1 MSAHDGA
8 HLASDQRHVAAAAAA
23 TCAAVAAAAIRA
35 RGMGAI
41 SVIQDDRSGV
51 ASLSTGTVV
60 VAGMFLYTSITL
72 ASIVPSSAPADGGT
86 LLTVHGSGFLTP
98 GIPTNLARCR
108 YTYPA
113 GYYKPNATTL
123 TMQEDVLVL
132 ALSESVV
139 ECEAIPSCGC
149 GSGDAGRINV

>member
-60 VAGMFLYTSITL
+60 VAGMFLGRFSEFSYRGAAGRPVVLTSGESGMEGGRVGWSAL
-72 ASIVPSSAPADGGT
+72 SPLVWSSAGMVRWYGPTGMVRRRRAAKLSPVGRVEWKSADGDGCA
-86 LLTVHGSGFLTP
+86 VS
-98 GIPTNLARCR
+98 AR
-108 YTYPA
+108 A
-113 GYYKPNATTL
+113 AAT
-123 TMQEDVLVL
+123 
-132 ALSESVV
+132 AA
-139 ECEAIPSCGC
+139 CA
-149 GSGDAGRINV
+149 